1 MVLFVHCLFLKKY
14 KTMSILIFGDS
25 ITWGAYDPEQGG
37 WATRLRNYFENKDN
51 DVGVYNLGISGDTTA
66 DLLERIEVEAKS
78 REPNLIIFAIGI
90 NDAQF
95 IHSTNGLRVS
105 LDEFQQNLAKLLSI
119 AKKFTDK
126 IVFVG
131 LTRVDESKTT
141 PISWNTDKSYTNEN
155 IKRLDNAIEKFCEDN
170 KLKFISMESVVGNDD
185 LIDGLHPNTQG
196 HTKIFNRMKSEVES
210 IL

>member
-1 MVLFVHCLFLKKY
+1 MN
-14 KTMSILIFGDS
+14 ILIFGDS

-37 WATRLRNYFENKDN
+37 WATRLRNYFEEKDN
-51 DVGVYNLGISGDTTA
+51 DIDVYNLGVSGDTTD

-105 LDEFQQNLAKLLSI
+105 LDKFQQNLTKLLSI
-119 AKKFTDK
+119 TKKLTDK
-126 IVFVG
+126 VVFVG
-131 LTRVDESKTT
+131 LTKVDESKTT
-141 PISWNTDKSYTNEN
+141 PIPWNIDKSYTNES
-155 IKRLDNAIEKFCEDN
+155 IKRLDNTIKKFCEEN
-170 KLKFISMESVVGNDD
+170 KMKFISMDSIVGNDD
-185 LIDGLHPNTQG
+185 LIDGLHPNTKG
-196 HTKIFNRMKSEVES
+196 HIKIFNRMKSEIES

>member
-1 MVLFVHCLFLKKY
+1 MN
-14 KTMSILIFGDS
+14 ILIFGDS

-37 WATRLRNYFENKDN
+37 WATRLRNHFEEKDN
-51 DVGVYNLGISGDTTA
+51 DIDVYNLGISGDTTA

-105 LDEFQQNLAKLLSI
+105 LDEFQQNLAKLLAI

-126 IVFVG
+126 VVFVG

-141 PISWNTDKSYTNEN
+141 PIPWNTDKSYTNEN

-185 LIDGLHPNTQG
+185 LIDGLHPNTKG
-196 HTKIFNRMKSEVES
+196 HVKIFERMKSE
-210 IL
+210 IK

>member
-1 MVLFVHCLFLKKY
+1 
-14 KTMSILIFGDS
+14 
-25 ITWGAYDPEQGG
+25 
-37 WATRLRNYFENKDN
+37 
-51 DVGVYNLGISGDTTA
+51 
-66 DLLERIEVEAKS
+66 LLERIEVEAKS

-131 LTRVDESKTT
+131 LTKVDESKTT
-141 PISWNTDKSYTNEN
+141 PIPWNTDKSYTNEN
-155 IKRLDNAIEKFCEDN
+155 IERLDSAIRKFCEDN
-170 KLKFISMESVVGNDD
+170 KLKFISMENVVGNDD
-185 LIDGLHPNTQG
+185 LIDGLHPNTKG
-196 HTKIFNRMKSEVES
+196 HVKILNRMKSEVES
-210 IL
+210 MQ

>member
-1 MVLFVHCLFLKKY
+1 MN
-14 KTMSILIFGDS
+14 ILIFGDS

-37 WATRLRNYFENKDN
+37 WATRLRNYFEEQDE
-51 DVGVYNLGISGDTTA
+51 DVDVYNLGISGDTTA

-78 REPNLIIFAIGI
+78 REPNLIVFAIGI

-105 LDEFQQNLAKLLSI
+105 LDEFQQNLAKLLST

-126 IVFVG
+126 AAFVG

-141 PISWNTDKSYTNEN
+141 PIPWNTDKSYTNEN
-155 IKRLDNAIEKFCEDN
+155 IERLDNAIEKFCEDN
-170 KLKFISMESVVGNDD
+170 KLKFIPMKSVVGNDD
-185 LIDGLHPNTQG
+185 LIDGLHPNTAG
-196 HTKIFNRMKSEVES
+196 HIKMFERMKSE
-210 IL
+210 IN

>member
-1 MVLFVHCLFLKKY
+1 M
-14 KTMSILIFGDS
+14 
-25 ITWGAYDPEQGG
+25 
-37 WATRLRNYFENKDN
+37 DN
-51 DVGVYNLGISGDTTA
+51 DIDVYNLGISGDTTA
-66 DLLERIEVEAKS
+66 DLLNRIEVETKS

-105 LDEFQQNLAKLLSI
+105 LDEFKQNLAKLHSV

-126 IVFVG
+126 VVFVG
-131 LTRVDESKTT
+131 LTAVDESKTT
-141 PISWNTDKSYTNEN
+141 PCPWKPDKFYTNEN

-170 KLKFISMESVVGNDD
+170 KLKFISMDRVVGNND
-185 LIDGLHPNTQG
+185 LINGLHPNTKG
-196 HTKIFNRMKSEVES
+196 HIKIFNRMKSEVES

>member
-1 MVLFVHCLFLKKY
+1 MN
-14 KTMSILIFGDS
+14 ILIFGDS

-37 WATRLRNYFENKDN
+37 WATRLRNYFEEKDN
-51 DVGVYNLGISGDTTA
+51 DIDVYNLGISGDTTA

-95 IHSTNGLRVS
+95 IHSTNDLRIS

-126 IVFVG
+126 VVFVG

-141 PISWNTDKSYTNEN
+141 PIPWNTDKSYTNEN
-155 IKRLDNAIEKFCEDN
+155 IKRLDNAIKKFCEDN
-170 KLKFISMESVVGNDD
+170 KLKFIPMESVVGNDD
-185 LIDGLHPNTQG
+185 LIDGLHPNTKG
-196 HTKIFNRMKSEVES
+196 HIKIFNRMKSEVES

>member
-1 MVLFVHCLFLKKY
+1 MN
-14 KTMSILIFGDS
+14 ILIFGDS

-37 WATRLRNYFENKDN
+37 WATRLRNYFEEQDN
-51 DVGVYNLGISGDTTA
+51 DVDIYNLGISGDTTA

-105 LDEFQQNLAKLLSI
+105 PDEFQQNLAKLLSVG
-119 AKKFTDK
+119 KKFTDK
-126 IVFVG
+126 VVFVG

-141 PISWNTDKSYTNEN
+141 PIPWNTDKSYTNEN
-155 IKRLDNAIEKFCEDN
+155 IERLDNTIKKFCEDN
-170 KLKFISMESVVGNDD
+170 KLKFIPMESVVSNDD
-185 LIDGLHPNTQG
+185 LIDGLHPNTKG
-196 HTKIFNRMKSEVES
+196 HIKIFERMKSE
-210 IL
+210 INL